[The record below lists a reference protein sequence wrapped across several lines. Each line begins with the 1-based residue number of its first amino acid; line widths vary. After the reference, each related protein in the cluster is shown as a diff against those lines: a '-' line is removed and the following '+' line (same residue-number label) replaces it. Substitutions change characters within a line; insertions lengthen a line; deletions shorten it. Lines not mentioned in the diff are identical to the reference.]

1 MVGVKV
7 KVRLDYSVNEVD
19 LHVTKQCSGHCGYCY
34 VDQCGESNELFK
46 ALPRYGDT
54 DTLKQI
60 IQNIKTAANAKV
72 LVFVG
77 GDPCEHPDLVEL
89 LRYAKEQD
97 GMDIAVLS
105 NTHDYRRNG
114 KIVPIEEIVPYVS
127 ELDFTLHGIG
137 VKHDFFNGN
146 LGAYDHGMNQLKRF
160 MHARNA
166 DQAVA
171 MVLNFVPETLCNIGE
186 MVRGVVKELN
196 MDPER
201 DYFMVQRIAPI
212 GRARENYDVWKI
224 EREMLAKALRA
235 FRRIH
240 QDTGFEMKLD
250 AVDAFPWCAV
260 LAEFHNML
268 HKGGCQ
274 WGRPG
279 GVLSVVQDGG
289 IQRCA
294 LSERI
299 LGNMLD
305 LKTQDDFAEFMQNP
319 TLEAFRNRRH
329 LDEKCRKCEYLELCG
344 GGCVIAAGNGD
355 PYKTDIVTVGHD
367 YLAD

>member
-19 LHVTKQCSGHCGYCY
+19 LHITKQCSGRCAYCY
-34 VDQCGESNELFK
+34 VDTCGGSNQLFK
-46 ALPRYGDT
+46 ELPRFGDT
-54 DTLKQI
+54 EVLKNI
-60 IQNIKTAANAKV
+60 IRNIRVAAEAKN

-89 LRYAKEQD
+89 LRYAKELR

-105 NTHDYRRNG
+105 NTHDYRLNG
-114 KIVPIEEIVPYVS
+114 EIVPIESIVPYVS

-137 VKHDFFNGN
+137 DAHDAFNGN
-146 LGAYDHGMNQLKRF
+146 QGAYRHGMEQLKRF
-160 MHARNA
+160 MAARRE
-166 DQAVA
+166 DQPVA
-171 MVLNFVPETLCNIGE
+171 IVLNFVPGTLEHLEE
-186 MVRGVVKELN
+186 MMRGVIDELH
-196 MDPER
+196 MDPNL
-201 DYFMVQRIAPI
+201 DYFMVQRIAPT
-212 GRARENYDVWKI
+212 GRAHENYERWKVSKDLLVNALRTI
-224 EREMLAKALRA
+224 ERINEEL
-235 FRRIH
+235 
-240 QDTGFEMKLD
+240 GFETKLD
-250 AVDAFPWCAV
+250 TVDAFPWCAV
-260 LAEFHNML
+260 PEEYRYML

-299 LGNMLD
+299 LGNMLNI
-305 LKTQDDFAEFMQNP
+305 KTPAQFGDFMQNP
-319 TLEAFRNRRH
+319 TLTAFRNYHH
-329 LDEKCRKCEYLELCG
+329 LDEKCINCWMLKYCG

-355 PYKTDIVTVGHD
+355 PYKTDNIRVGHD